1 MAVPPVSSLN
11 SARNRLVHSTRSVDF
26 AGLHGETCYILVVDH
41 HTGYYLGDP
50 RVSKASPINWLHRYM
65 ETHSPSCAEAGSSGK
80 VYAFYKENDAADN
93 SIGRASK
100 AMYPGVFPS
109 TRFMVFKERSQNL
122 PRGCRRHGQRTTGQ
136 RLGKKIET
144 VVV

>member
-1 MAVPPVSSLN
+1 MAVPPVSSQN

-80 VYAFYKENDAADN
+80 VYAF
-93 SIGRASK
+93 
-100 AMYPGVFPS
+100 
-109 TRFMVFKERSQNL
+109 TR
-122 PRGCRRHGQRTTGQ
+122 RRMPRTTALAEHRRRCIQVYVQVPDLWSLRRGHTIF
-136 RLGKKIET
+136 RGDAGGTGKEQLDSDSET
-144 VVV
+144 KLKQ